1 MDQQDLVRKIAG
13 LWRQVHKTLEERGP
27 SPWLR
32 LNLTRGQ
39 LRILFLL
46 STQGQMTPGVVAAA
60 LGVPKANV
68 TSVIDR
74 LVQQGLVN
82 RQHDAKDRRSYILCL
97 TEKGQDEVAQ
107 LREWF
112 ATRIERVLIGMRN
125 EELGNLASSLEAML
139 KAAQQTG
146 KTASQESA

>member
-13 LWRQVHKTLEERGP
+13 LWRQLHKTLEERGP

-46 STQGQMTPGVVAAA
+46 SIQGQMTPGVVAAS

-74 LVQQGLVN
+74 LVRQGLVN
-82 RQHDAKDRRSYILCL
+82 RQHDAKDRRSYILRL

-112 ATRIERVLIGMRN
+112 ATRIEKVLKEMG
-125 EELGNLASSLEAML
+125 EGELNSLAVSLEAMI
-139 KAAQQTG
+139 KATQQTG
-146 KTASQESA
+146 KTESQESV